1 MCVCACLC
9 LFPTL
14 SEHLEVSWSL
24 GILEKEPLREVNI
37 HVTGRHQEDPIR
49 RFTVQ
54 MAYLQAALCHHSSLI
69 PMISS
74 LSRYEFWKTDIPALP
89 PYAARA
95 ASRAELLITLLFCTP
110 ISLTEK
116 NNRTAFPDK
125 PCLRE
130 LILGAT
136 PTQEL
141 GRGWRCVGIR
151 QPLNSFLMVRFS
163 HPSTSVVAVN

>member
-1 MCVCACLC
+1 MCVCILVPVSHTQWTSRSELEPRDLGEGASERSECTRDWKASGIPRQALHSSDG
-9 LFPTL
+9 LLAGRTL
-14 SEHLEVSWSL
+14 S
-24 GILEKEPLREVNI
+24 PLFS
-37 HVTGRHQEDPIR
+37 H
-49 RFTVQ
+49 
-54 MAYLQAALCHHSSLI
+54 

-95 ASRAELLITLLFCTP
+95 ASKAELLITLLFCTP

-125 PCLRE
+125 PFLRE

-151 QPLNSFLMVRFS
+151 RSHNSFLMVRFS